1 MTTIKASCPTCGD
14 VDLTTDDV
22 RLRVCSHPDLSY
34 YAFDC
39 PECLQEVRKPADD
52 NVVTVLIAGGVVPEV
67 WEVPE
72 EYFELHSGAAFTYD
86 DLLDFAVTLS
96 TTQDLMALIAVRP

>member
-1 MTTIKASCPTCGD
+1 MTTIKATCPTCGD

-22 RLRVCSHPDLSY
+22 RLRVCSIPELSY

-39 PECLQEVRKPADD
+39 PQCTEEVRKPADD
-52 NVVTVLIAGGVVPEV
+52 SVVTVLIAGGVVAEV

-72 EYFELHSGAAFTYD
+72 EYFETHAGPALNYD
-86 DLLDFAVTLS
+86 DLLDFVTALS
-96 TTQDLMALIAVRP
+96 ATDDLIAALTVVP

>member
-1 MTTIKASCPTCGD
+1 MTTIKATCPSCGD

-22 RLRVCSHPDLSY
+22 RLRVCSNPELSY

-39 PECLQEVRKPADD
+39 PECTDEVRKPADEQ
-52 NVVTVLIAGGVVPEV
+52 VVTVLIAGGVVAEV

-72 EYFELHSGAAFTYD
+72 EFFEPHTGPALNYD
-86 DLLDFAVTLS
+86 DLLDFVNALS
-96 TTQDLMALIAVRP
+96 STEDFISELTSA